1 MAVNQAVP
9 WLIAYDI
16 GDKRRLARLHR
27 FLCGHATP
35 VQLSVFMARA
45 SASQM
50 GRLAQ
55 DIKER
60 IDPRED
66 DVRIYRIPEPAEAFV
81 HGRCMLPDG
90 VLLLASGRDVI
101 RPQQATQEP

>member
-1 MAVNQAVP
+1 MAVNQPVP

-16 GDKRRLARLHR
+16 ADRRRLAHLHR

-35 VQLSVFMARA
+35 VQFSVFMARA

-50 GRLAQ
+50 GRLAR
-55 DIKER
+55 DIEER

-66 DVRIYRIPEPAEAFV
+66 DVRVYRIPEPADAFV

-90 VLLLASGRDVI
+90 VLLLASGRDLI
-101 RPQQATQEP
+101 RPDQSKKEP